1 MGEIIYRVSAGN
13 LKTEDII
20 KQIEALDEQQ
30 TESLVTA
37 VEHLKKAVKANIKK
51 FFPSFEDIDFQKKW
65 EYLYGVRNKVAH
77 NSLIIEEDKNKSIQ
91 YAKEII
97 SFLQPKCEDLV
108 ELKIDD
114 DEDKSIIE
122 QYQTTIVKNSSKY
135 TKITKEELAWELCK
149 MDDWTKRHNRLFI
162 GLKYFV
168 VNILGLKG
176 FDISTSYDI
185 INQLESEGYIET
197 YLYEKG
203 ITVSGIIPIAIKIL
217 KPLSEIYNV
226 KL

>member
-1 MGEIIYRVSAGN
+1 
-13 LKTEDII
+13 
-20 KQIEALDEQQ
+20 
-30 TESLVTA
+30 
-37 VEHLKKAVKANIKK
+37 
-51 FFPSFEDIDFQKKW
+51 
-65 EYLYGVRNKVAH
+65 
-77 NSLIIEEDKNKSIQ
+77 
-91 YAKEII
+91 
-97 SFLQPKCEDLV
+97 
-108 ELKIDD
+108 
-114 DEDKSIIE
+114 
-122 QYQTTIVKNSSKY
+122 
-135 TKITKEELAWELCK
+135 

-176 FDISTSYDI
+176 TSYDI

>member
-1 MGEIIYRVSAGN
+1 
-13 LKTEDII
+13 
-20 KQIEALDEQQ
+20 
-30 TESLVTA
+30 
-37 VEHLKKAVKANIKK
+37 
-51 FFPSFEDIDFQKKW
+51 
-65 EYLYGVRNKVAH
+65 
-77 NSLIIEEDKNKSIQ
+77 
-91 YAKEII
+91 
-97 SFLQPKCEDLV
+97 
-108 ELKIDD
+108 
-114 DEDKSIIE
+114 
-122 QYQTTIVKNSSKY
+122 
-135 TKITKEELAWELCK
+135 

-203 ITVSGIIPIAIKIL
+203 ITVSGVIPIAIKIL